1 MLNQSVAADRIPLD
15 LAFHALADVTRRAML
30 DQLSEGPAS
39 VSALAQPLA
48 MSLPAVIQHLHVL
61 EASGLVRS
69 EKVGRVR
76 TCSIESGALHTAEQ
90 WIAQRRA
97 GWEQRL
103 DRLGEYLAE
112 HPEHPDPPE
121 RQISQRSHP

>member
-1 MLNQSVAADRIPLD
+1 
-15 LAFHALADVTRRAML
+15 ML

-39 VSALAQPLA
+39 VSALARPLEI
-48 MSLPAVIQHLHVL
+48 SLPAVIQHLHVL

-69 EKVGRVR
+69 KKVGRVR
-76 TCSIESGALHTAEQ
+76 TCSIESSALHTAEQ

-97 GWEQRL
+97 SWEQRL

-121 RQISQRSHP
+121 RQTSQRSNP